1 MAKSFACFVLLA
13 LIVSCA
19 LGQAPS
25 SAPTRSPPSSSPTP
39 APKASPTASPTS
51 SPTASPPSTATTPS
65 AAPESSPT
73 SSPPAPPTAPTAGGP
88 TNGVIPPSSISDAP
102 GSSPTSSPNAAD
114 LNRVTMA
121 GSAVVAVIAAA
132 ALKCVET
139 WKVERRACCL
149 VFYGVCRSTF
159 TSFVTF
165 GCRSTP
171 TVGYRRWVV
180 GGNSRGGP
188 TADMGGDGVTTGG
201 GIEREVRDFEF

>member
-73 SSPPAPPTAPTAGGP
+73 SSPRLLLRLQPLVVLPT
-88 TNGVIPPSSISDAP
+88 V
-102 GSSPTSSPNAAD
+102 
-114 LNRVTMA
+114 VTMA